1 MRSWYAFGTLA
12 RGHVDHAGMHGTYG
26 TWFSKLPYALWK
38 CKCDATYNSSK
49 RRRLWEQCVN
59 TYLKKIANSPCYH
72 VVITCLFRYLSISS
86 DLLFSRLFPLHEF
99 ISSFSFRHKYRF
111 LLLKLYRGHALT
123 MLQVAMLQVSS
134 IKLLILISFDS
145 SASFA

>member
-1 MRSWYAFGTLA
+1 MVRMAPDLANFHTLCEIVNVTQLTTVWLVSCVNGYW
-12 RGHVDHAGMHGTYG
+12 RH
-26 TWFSKLPYALWK
+26 KL
-38 CKCDATYNSSK
+38 DSSK
-49 RRRLWEQCVN
+49 RRSLWEQCVK

-72 VVITCLFRYLSISS
+72 AVITCLFRYLSISS